1 MTNKLIDN
9 KLYTSINQNVPTS
22 PGVYLWKNSSGE
34 VVYVGKAINLRKRM
48 KQYFEGHTNS
58 WLTPIMME
66 VICDYDFI
74 IAKSERDAFALELN
88 QIKKYNPIYNIKLRE
103 KRNYPYFV
111 FKIQKNELD
120 IKILSEIKDKTKYD
134 YKFGPLT
141 PNTQYSDF
149 LDILINY
156 FLYSEGLK
164 IINQDNTYWNNKL
177 DLIKNIFTFK
187 DDWFYKE
194 LQKREIW
201 FSDNMNFEWA
211 LKYKKG
217 LNFLDKI
224 KETQITEISNMQI
237 LHFFAFEKYND
248 KVFISIRFYQ
258 NGSLIFVEHINKE
271 WKGIISDFIEQYLNN
286 FYLNTN
292 YNPNKILIDCIYKD
306 NELMFNDYINSKIFY
321 PQKGILKQIIDNLNE
336 QNHSILMIKNKYMN
350 KNNLN
355 NIWIDIQNFLNLNSL
370 NRIFIFDNSFINN
383 KKELC
388 GVVDVYDQ
396 TGYVRKMSKV
406 NNLEKYK
413 LNMIKQSDVQF
424 TYYNAAC
431 YLNSNILYK
440 IKEDDIFIADG
451 SIQQIKE
458 IKEALKQFDLNN
470 KVFGLVKNNYH
481 KTDKLID
488 ENGKQIKIDDITFK
502 FLSSIQ
508 EKVDKRAK
516 FYLNKNKNNNN
527 NKSSLLK
534 IKGIG
539 KQTES
544 KLLNYFKTFEK
555 IKKAKFSEIE
565 LVVGKKFAKLI
576 YDELNKEESN

>member
-9 KLYTSINQNVPTS
+9 KLYTSINQNVPTK

-164 IINQDNTYWNNKL
+164 IINQDNTFWNNKL

-201 FSDNMNFEWA
+201 FLDNMNFEWA

-306 NELMFNDYINSKIFY
+306 NKLMFNDYINSKIFY

-336 QNHSILMIKNKYMN
+336 QNHSIVMIKNKYMN

-355 NIWIDIQNFLNLNSL
+355 NIWIDIQISLNLNSL

-383 KKELC
+383 KKELW

-396 TGYVRKMSKV
+396 TGYVRKISKV

-424 TYYNAAC
+424 TYYNAIV
-431 YLNSNILYK
+431 IL
-440 IKEDDIFIADG
+440 IQIFYI
-451 SIQQIKE
+451 
-458 IKEALKQFDLNN
+458 
-470 KVFGLVKNNYH
+470 
-481 KTDKLID
+481 
-488 ENGKQIKIDDITFK
+488 
-502 FLSSIQ
+502 
-508 EKVDKRAK
+508 R
-516 FYLNKNKNNNN
+516 
-527 NKSSLLK
+527 
-534 IKGIG
+534 
-539 KQTES
+539 
-544 KLLNYFKTFEK
+544 
-555 IKKAKFSEIE
+555 
-565 LVVGKKFAKLI
+565 
-576 YDELNKEESN
+576 